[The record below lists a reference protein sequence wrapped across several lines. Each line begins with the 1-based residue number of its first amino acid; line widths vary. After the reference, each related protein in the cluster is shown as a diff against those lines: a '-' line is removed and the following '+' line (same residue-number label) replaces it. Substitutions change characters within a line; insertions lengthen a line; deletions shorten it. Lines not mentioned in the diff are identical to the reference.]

1 MTDPRI
7 KRPCPF
13 CGETEHLRVHDG
25 GALFPVIVGT
35 DTVIEADGLERLEEV
50 DGIHC
55 DVCGGNAAVDVW
67 NREVPAEI
75 MAALRDFDPPD
86 QSARPALREAIAL

>member
-7 KRPCPF
+7 KEPCPF
-13 CGETEHLRVHDG
+13 CCEAEQLRIHDG
-25 GALFPVIVGT
+25 GALFPVIVGK

-50 DGIHC
+50 DGVHC

-67 NREVPAEI
+67 NREVPEAVF
-75 MAALRDFDPPD
+75 AVLRDFDPP
-86 QSARPALREAIAL
+86 ALEVAA